1 MYHLTE
7 AYVMIALLAALASF
21 IGALLFSAAIVAPL
35 AVKTLTPDLTA
46 AFLRPFWLRYHKYA
60 VLGALGLTVMGT
72 LAAPYSALPIIYIV
86 LLSSLGSFM
95 TICFF
100 VGLNLI
106 AKINLASDMQDQ
118 KAFNAL
124 HRADMALVGAGMLT
138 GAALLIARGYVV
150 PGQFTGWHERR

>member
-7 AYVMIALLAALASF
+7 AYVMITLLVALASF

-46 AFLRPFWLRYHKYA
+46 AFLRPFWMRYHKCA
-60 VLGALGLTVMGT
+60 VVGALGLTLAGT

-106 AKINLASDMQDQ
+106 AKINLAADTGDQ
-118 KAFNAL
+118 RTFDAL
-124 HRADMALVGAGMLT
+124 HLADMILVSAGLLTGIALVV
-138 GAALLIARGYVV
+138 ALGYVL
-150 PGQFTGWHERR
+150 PGHFTFWQH

>member
-1 MYHLTE
+1 M
-7 AYVMIALLAALASF
+7 
-21 IGALLFSAAIVAPL
+21 
-35 AVKTLTPDLTA
+35 
-46 AFLRPFWLRYHKYA
+46 RYHKCA
-60 VLGALGLTVMGT
+60 VLGALGLTLAGT

-106 AKINLASDMQDQ
+106 AKINLAADMQDQ

-124 HRADMALVGAGMLT
+124 HRADMVLVGAGMLA
-138 GAALLIARGYVV
+138 GIALIVALGYVL
-150 PGQFTGWHERR
+150 PGHFTFWQH

>member
-46 AFLRPFWLRYHKYA
+46 VFLRPFWLRYHKYA
-60 VLGALGLTVMGT
+60 VLGALGLTQMGT
-72 LAAPYSALPIIYIV
+72 LAAPHSALPISYIV
-86 LLSSLGSFM
+86 LLSSLRSFM
-95 TICFF
+95 TICSF
-100 VGLNLI
+100 VGPNLI

-138 GAALLIARGYVV
+138 GVALMIALGYVL
-150 PGQFTGWHERR
+150 PGHFTFWQH

>member
-138 GAALLIARGYVV
+138 GVALMIALGYVL
-150 PGQFTGWHERR
+150 PGHFTFWQH